1 MAVRVRSH
9 AMTRDAGV
17 ATRVTPEL
25 EARVLTVRH
34 YCAGVTEFEDP
45 PSPPAD
51 GQVSERFRGPVRL
64 RGDQRDQT
72 SSTTD
77 QRLLDSRGPSDWVHT
92 DPWRVLRIQA
102 EFVEGFG
109 ALAGLPRAV
118 TVFGSART
126 KPGTKYYGKAE
137 EIGAAL
143 AEEGFAVITGGGPG
157 IMEAANKGA
166 KEAGGMSVGLG
177 IELPF
182 EQGLNR
188 YVDLGINFRYFFAR
202 KTMFV
207 KYSQAYVC
215 LPGGFGTL
223 DELFEALTLVQ
234 TKKVTKFPVV
244 LFGSEYWGG
253 LADWIE
259 KTVLRGRQHLRARP
273 EAAARHRR
281 RRRHDPGG
289 ARRLRGLGSRALS
302 SRPAAA
308 HRFAT
313 VMHPRPAVDRC
324 ICGDSIPR
332 GSGRGRACGP
342 AP

>member
-1 MAVRVRSH
+1 MASGRPLRCRGRDAAAPVRSV
-9 AMTRDAGV
+9 TTV
-17 ATRVTPEL
+17 A
-25 EARVLTVRH
+25 H
-34 YCAGVTEFEDP
+34 VTEFEDP
-45 PSPPAD
+45 PAPLAD
-51 GQVSERFRGPVRL
+51 GQVRESFRGPVRL
-64 RGDQRDQT
+64 RGDQRDQGN
-72 SSTTD
+72 STTD

-126 KPGTKYYGKAE
+126 KRGSKEYQRAE

-143 AEEGFAVITGGGPG
+143 ADEGFAVITGGGPG

-166 KEAGGMSVGLG
+166 KQAGGMSVGLG

-244 LFGSEYWGG
+244 LFGSAYWGG
-253 LADWIE
+253 LVDWIRE
-259 KTVLRGRQHLRARP
+259 SVAASRNISPPDLGLLHVTDDVEDMIRVVHDAYAAW
-273 EAAARHRR
+273 EAAH
-281 RRRHDPGG
+281 
-289 ARRLRGLGSRALS
+289 
-302 SRPAAA
+302 
-308 HRFAT
+308 
-313 VMHPRPAVDRC
+313 
-324 ICGDSIPR
+324 
-332 GSGRGRACGP
+332 
-342 AP
+342 